1 MSTISDLTNHIMI
14 PGAGIIERRHQLNV
28 YRLPGFVRTHREPVR
43 RLCLEVFRVE
53 KQGTLGD
60 MLRIR

>member
-1 MSTISDLTNHIMI
+1 MI